1 MASRPK
7 VGLVFGGGGAKG
19 AAEVGVLKAI
29 ERSGIHIDYIAGTS
43 VGAIIGGLYA
53 NGYSATDLDTLFRNQ
68 DWLNLLTDR
77 DSTLAGRIYKEE
89 DGVTYLFGFPVKKR
103 KEDGQKRSHGFF
115 RGDKIYDY
123 LDSLITHSP
132 AKVKGSKEI
141 PFKCVAFDFKHRQE
155 VVLDTGCLARNIRA
169 SMAIPG
175 VFKPAQL
182 DSMMLVDGGMINNLP
197 IDIVRQMGADIVIAI
212 DLQQKKHDDY
222 KSPFSFLRSLGG
234 IFEWL
239 ADRPDIKKYNLN
251 RQNIDIYINPDL
263 KGYSVSSFTPKAIAE
278 MIKIGEEAGKVKEDD
293 LKTLAKKLK

>member
-1 MASRPK
+1 M
-7 VGLVFGGGGAKG
+7 
-19 AAEVGVLKAI
+19 
-29 ERSGIHIDYIAGTS
+29 
-43 VGAIIGGLYA
+43 
-53 NGYSATDLDTLFRNQ
+53 
-68 DWLNLLTDR
+68 
-77 DSTLAGRIYKEE
+77 
-89 DGVTYLFGFPVKKR
+89 
-103 KEDGQKRSHGFF
+103 
-115 RGDKIYDY
+115 
-123 LDSLITHSP
+123 
-132 AKVKGSKEI
+132 
-141 PFKCVAFDFKHRQE
+141 AFDFKHRQE

-182 DSMMLVDGGMINNLP
+182 DSMMLVDGGIINNLP
-197 IDIVRQMGADIVIAI
+197 IDIVIAI

>member
-103 KEDGQKRSHGFF
+103 KEDGQKRSHGFL

-141 PFKCVAFDFKHRQE
+141 PFKCVALDRKS
-155 VVLDTGCLARNIRA
+155 VV
-169 SMAIPG
+169 
-175 VFKPAQL
+175 
-182 DSMMLVDGGMINNLP
+182 
-197 IDIVRQMGADIVIAI
+197 
-212 DLQQKKHDDY
+212 
-222 KSPFSFLRSLGG
+222 
-234 IFEWL
+234 
-239 ADRPDIKKYNLN
+239 
-251 RQNIDIYINPDL
+251 
-263 KGYSVSSFTPKAIAE
+263 
-278 MIKIGEEAGKVKEDD
+278 
-293 LKTLAKKLK
+293 